1 MHGALVGAAS
11 LLPLTHI
18 QAIQIVLNLTFVS
31 WEMKWFLQVLLQQIQ
46 ANHSWNFWANTSEP
60 AKVFEGFRMMR

>member
-1 MHGALVGAAS
+1 VGAAS

-18 QAIQIVLNLTFVS
+18 QAIQVMLNLTFLS

-46 ANHSWNFWANTSEP
+46 ANHS
-60 AKVFEGFRMMR
+60 

>member
-11 LLPLTHI
+11 LLPVTHI

-46 ANHSWNFWANTSEP
+46 ANHS
-60 AKVFEGFRMMR
+60 

>member
-18 QAIQIVLNLTFVS
+18 QVIRVVLNLTFVS
-31 WEMKWFLQVLLQQIQ
+31 WEMKWFLQVLQQIQ
-46 ANHSWNFWANTSEP
+46 ANHS
-60 AKVFEGFRMMR
+60 